1 MIQNSFKKGKHR
13 LDRYSSLLL
22 FLKDKLWLRSHGTKL
37 VKICQRAVDFAW
49 KDSQPPEEN
58 TEEDQ
63 VHALPDDHPVVKVER
78 GTWEVQAALR
88 MVLGNIEDLNL
99 HKTLLRRVQVLTTC
113 IGVMAHFL
121 LSKNE
126 TAMSPSK
133 VRVLTSISRIMV
145 NTDEDIEE
153 NSAAKTVGGSE
164 SRGEKKDKSGVGRNK
179 SFRNVKRKESFSVSS
194 LKDLLTLT

>member
-1 MIQNSFKKGKHR
+1 M
-13 LDRYSSLLL
+13 
-22 FLKDKLWLRSHGTKL
+22 KDKLWLRSHGTRL

-49 KDSQPPEEN
+49 KDSQPEEN
-58 TEEDQ
+58 TEQ

-99 HKTLLRRVQVLTTC
+99 HKTLIRRVQVLTTC

-133 VRVLTSISRIMV
+133 VKVLTSISRIMV
-145 NTDEDIEE
+145 NIDEDEDTAATSE
-153 NSAAKTVGGSE
+153 NK
-164 SRGEKKDKSGVGRNK
+164 GEKRDKSGVGRNK
-179 SFRNVKRKESFSVSS
+179 SFRNVKRKESFSVR
-194 LKDLLTLT
+194 LF

>member
-1 MIQNSFKKGKHR
+1 MSEYQEPSICFSF
-13 LDRYSSLLL
+13 
-22 FLKDKLWLRSHGTKL
+22 KDKLWLRSHGTRL

-49 KDSQPPEEN
+49 KDSQPEEN
-58 TEEDQ
+58 TEQ

-99 HKTLLRRVQVLTTC
+99 HKTLIRRVQVLTTC

-133 VRVLTSISRIMV
+133 VKVLTSISRIMV
-145 NTDEDIEE
+145 NIVEDEETTAKATGATSE
-153 NSAAKTVGGSE
+153 NK
-164 SRGEKKDKSGVGRNK
+164 GEKRDKSGVGRNK
-179 SFRNVKRKESFSVSS
+179 SFRNVKRKESFSVRL
-194 LKDLLTLT
+194 LKRAM

>member
-1 MIQNSFKKGKHR
+1 M
-13 LDRYSSLLL
+13 
-22 FLKDKLWLRSHGTKL
+22 KDKLWLRSHGTKL

-58 TEEDQ
+58 AEEE

-133 VRVLTSISRIMV
+133 VKVLTSISRIMV
-145 NTDEDIEE
+145 NMDEDIEE
-153 NSAAKTVGGSE
+153 TAAASKTVGGSE

-179 SFRNVKRKESFSVSS
+179 SFRNVKRKESFSVGSRNS
-194 LKDLLTLT
+194 LTYISLT